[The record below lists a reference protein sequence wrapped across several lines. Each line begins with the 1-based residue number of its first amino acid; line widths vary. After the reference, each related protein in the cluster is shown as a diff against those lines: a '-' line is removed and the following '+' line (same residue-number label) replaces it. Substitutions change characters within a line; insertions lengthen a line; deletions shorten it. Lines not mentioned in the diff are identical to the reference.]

1 MRILLINHEFTMSGA
16 SVMLLKLAAH
26 LMRSGHAC
34 EVVAGRPT
42 PGPVEALY
50 GDLGIPIRPKV
61 AWANYDVGICN
72 TVFAGSVVPTAPAR
86 VGTIWWLHEAEV
98 GQDYLEQRP
107 DIATAFQRATAVVLQ
122 SEFQRR
128 AIYGRYLG
136 ARDSS
141 GIFIVPNGVA
151 VARAGAAMPR
161 SGRLRV
167 IAVGTVD
174 RRKRQGD
181 LIRAIHALGRS
192 DIECVLIGEQLHL
205 GAEEQ
210 RIVAAAPDRF
220 RMLGERP
227 HDEVLAW
234 LRSSDIFCLPSQ
246 SESQP
251 LTLLEAGALG
261 LPMVAANLATYRGTW
276 RHEENALLYPVGDV
290 GALARAIARLA
301 DEQELRRQLGGSAAR
316 TAAEFTEPR
325 FLAAMDRILA
335 ATRS

>member
-1 MRILLINHEFTMSGA
+1 MRILLINHEFSLSGA
-16 SVMLLKLAAH
+16 SMMLLKLAEH
-26 LMRSGHAC
+26 LVRTGHAC

-42 PGPVEALY
+42 PGAIKALY

-61 AWANYDVGICN
+61 AWANYDLGICN
-72 TVFAGSVVPTAPAR
+72 TVFAGSVIPTAPAR

-98 GQDYLEQRP
+98 GQDYLDQRP
-107 DIATAFQRATAVVLQ
+107 DIAAAFQRATSVVLQ
-122 SEFQRR
+122 SEFQRDV
-128 AIYGRYLG
+128 IYGRYLG

-151 VARAGAAMPR
+151 VARAGATMPR

-181 LIRAIHALGRS
+181 LIRAIHALDRS
-192 DIECVLIGEQLHL
+192 DIECVLIGQQLHL
-205 GAEEQ
+205 GTEEQ

-234 LRSSDIFCLPSQ
+234 LRSADIFCLPSQ

-261 LPMVAANLATYRGTW
+261 LPIVVTDLATYRGLW
-276 RHEENALLYPVGDV
+276 RHDENAMLYPVGDV
-290 GALARAIARLA
+290 TTLARAIVRLA
-301 DEQELRRQLGGSAAR
+301 NDPELRQRLGGSAAR
-316 TAAEFTEPR
+316 TAAEFTEGR
-325 FLAAMDRILA
+325 FLVGMDRVLVTA
-335 ATRS
+335 CS